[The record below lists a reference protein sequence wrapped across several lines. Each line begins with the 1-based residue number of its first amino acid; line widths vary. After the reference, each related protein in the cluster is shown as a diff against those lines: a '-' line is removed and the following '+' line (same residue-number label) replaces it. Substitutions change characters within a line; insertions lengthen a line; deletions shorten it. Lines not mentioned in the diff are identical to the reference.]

1 MLDPDRSPRTRAA
14 GMGILAAGIGLL
26 GAALVDAIQVEEARR
41 RLIATDAAWRQ
52 GYMNRPLA
60 EPTRPPPPPLPEVPF
75 EFPMEESPLGGP
87 PP

>member
-1 MLDPDRSPRTRAA
+1 
-14 GMGILAAGIGLL
+14 MGILAAGIGLL